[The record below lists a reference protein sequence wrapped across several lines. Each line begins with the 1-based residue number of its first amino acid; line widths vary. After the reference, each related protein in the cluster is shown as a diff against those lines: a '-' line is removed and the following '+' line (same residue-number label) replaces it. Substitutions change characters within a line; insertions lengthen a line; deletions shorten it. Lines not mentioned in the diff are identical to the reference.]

1 MTTDIT
7 HLWRLIGYASRRRA
21 IVRRIEVHVKGALN
35 YPPIALSYEG
45 VHVGQV
51 LTGKSPPAYRL
62 TAAKCV
68 GQGLPRHLT
77 GGAAAMPPK
86 AATAGLRHRGG

>member
-1 MTTDIT
+1 LPILSVTTDIT

-51 LTGKSPPAYRL
+51 LTGKKPAD
-62 TAAKCV
+62 
-68 GQGLPRHLT
+68 LPVIEHHVRARAQT
-77 GGAAAMPPK
+77 
-86 AATAGLRHRGG
+86 